1 MDETLKELAA
11 KVRDTEYKEL
21 FPDTDVEDA
30 RNDEEKVKEALFQ
43 VHYML
48 YNKDL
53 YNKVTGE
60 NSPRNSDYR
69 ISEEEIA
76 DCLNEEEYVRF
87 KKQLQGATILEE
99 DGKTMIPKTDVQDIL
114 SARKGLMD

>member
-1 MDETLKELAA
+1 MDETLQQLARKIKDKEF
-11 KVRDTEYKEL
+11 EEL

-53 YNKVTGE
+53 YDKVHGE
-60 NSPRNSDYR
+60 NSPQNSDYR

-76 DCLNEEEYVRF
+76 ESLTEEEYVRF
-87 KKQLQGATILEE
+87 KKQLRGATVLEE
-99 DGKTMIPKTDVQDIL
+99 DGKTMIPKVDVQDIL
-114 SARKGLMD
+114 SPRPGLRD

>member
-1 MDETLKELAA
+1 MDETLNELAD

-30 RNDEEKVKEALFQ
+30 RNNEEKVKEALFQ

-53 YNKVTGE
+53 YEKVHGK
-60 NSPRNSDYR
+60 NSPQSSDYW

-76 DCLNEEEYVRF
+76 ECLTEEEYIRF
-87 KKQLQGATILEE
+87 KKQLGGATIKEE

>member
-1 MDETLKELAA
+1 MEETLERYADH
-11 KVRDTEYKEL
+11 VRDSEFQDL
-21 FPDTDVEDA
+21 FPETPVEEA
-30 RNDEEKVKEALFQ
+30 RKDEEKVKEALFQ

-48 YNKDL
+48 YNKKL
-53 YNKVTGE
+53 YDKVTGS
-60 NSPRNSDYR
+60 NSPQSSDYR

-76 DCLNEEEYVRF
+76 ECLNDAEYSRF
-87 KKQLQGATILEE
+87 KKQLQGATVIEE

>member
-1 MDETLKELAA
+1 MDETLEELADHV
-11 KVRDTEYKEL
+11 KDKEYNEL
-21 FPDTDVEDA
+21 FPDTPVDEA

-53 YNKVTGE
+53 YDKVHGE
-60 NSPRNSDYR
+60 NSPQSSDYR

-76 DCLNEEEYVRF
+76 DCLTEEEYVRF
-87 KKQLQGATILEE
+87 KKQLKGATVLEE
-99 DGKTMIPKTDVQDIL
+99 DGKTLIPKVDVQDIL
-114 SARKGLMD
+114 SPRPGLRD